1 MEKLLT
7 LQQVCEILGS
17 TDPKGRCVRE
27 LRKKGIIEGA
37 KFGRRLLFTESSVEN
52 YINSQLAKQNKQIK
66 RTR

>member
-1 MEKLLT
+1 MERLLT

-17 TDPKGRCVRE
+17 TDPKGKCVRE
-27 LRKKGIIEGA
+27 LRNKGILEGA

-52 YINSQLAKQNKQIK
+52 YINSQFAKQNKQIK